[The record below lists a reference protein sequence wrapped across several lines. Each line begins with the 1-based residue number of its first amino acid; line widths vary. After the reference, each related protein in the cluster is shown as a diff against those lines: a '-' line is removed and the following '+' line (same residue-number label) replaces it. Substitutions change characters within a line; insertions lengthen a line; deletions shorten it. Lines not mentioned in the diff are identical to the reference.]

1 MTAHDPANGPASPA
15 DPPYSAWEAALSE
28 ELTAL
33 TTNGHNDLTPPNP
46 PEARGMTT
54 PHDHTTD
61 DPADPA
67 YPAFSAAEDALI
79 EELAALTADG
89 PDNLFDRIAA
99 HWVRVPGPVGELYV
113 ASTDH
118 GIAYVRTS
126 AAVHDDATEFTT
138 EFRQRFSRPLLAG
151 GRPPAGLLPALH
163 AHRVG
168 KLRFDL
174 RQLSEFERAV
184 LLAVLSIPRGQVR
197 PYAWVASQIGKPRAV
212 RAVGSALG
220 RNPVPV
226 LIPCH
231 RVVRSD
237 GSLGDYVFTPPVKR
251 ALLDGE
257 GTNIGELY
265 ELGRHGVHY
274 LASDTT
280 GVVCFPTCPNA
291 RRITEAHRQGFRSMR
306 HAEHAGY
313 HPCQHCRPVPAGT
326 ATTT

>member
-1 MTAHDPANGPASPA
+1 
-15 DPPYSAWEAALSE
+15 
-28 ELTAL
+28 
-33 TTNGHNDLTPPNP
+33 
-46 PEARGMTT
+46 MTT
-54 PHDHTTD
+54 PDYD
-61 DPADPA
+61 NDEDERASRRDGLPADG
-67 YPAFSAAEDALI
+67 SAAGSVEYPTAEEALLA
-79 EELAALTADG
+79 ELAALATDG
-89 PDNLFDRIAA
+89 SDRLLDRIAA

-126 AAVHDDATEFTT
+126 DAVHGDDAEFATEF
-138 EFRQRFSRPLLAG
+138 RHRFARPLLAAD
-151 GRPPAGLLPALH
+151 RPPAGLLPALH

-168 KLRFDL
+168 RLRFDL
-174 RQLSEFERAV
+174 RQLSEFEREV

-197 PYAWVASQIGKPRAV
+197 PYAWVASEVGRPKAV

-251 ALLDGE
+251 ALLDRE

-291 RRITEAHRQGFRSMR
+291 RRITDAHRHGFRSVR
-306 HAEHAGY
+306 NAEAAGY
-313 HPCQHCRPVPAGT
+313 RPCRHCRPVPAG
-326 ATTT
+326 AP